1 MIYSVLCLQIHF
13 VCFHCEPTSILAN
26 ILDWIPEI
34 IWQGVWGQP
43 TVPSESKVRS
53 FWEVQSPLP
62 KMILRFLSVQKV
74 RVFFNRI
81 YNNMTY
87 VGVTVF
93 LQKKIYIKLK
103 YLLEKFG
110 NSGESNSCPGSL
122 LKGQNYWGSGRNLGH
137 WHVCNITW

>member
-1 MIYSVLCLQIHF
+1 MTTLMIYSVLCLQIHF

-62 KMILRFLSVQKV
+62 KMILRFLSVLPRCKKSE
-74 RVFFNRI
+74 FFSTEFTTTWLTSVLLSFYKR
-81 YNNMTY
+81 
-87 VGVTVF
+87 
-93 LQKKIYIKLK
+93 KYIHVLSLNICLK
-103 YLLEKFG
+103 
-110 NSGESNSCPGSL
+110 NSEIPE
-122 LKGQNYWGSGRNLGH
+122 NLTA
-137 WHVCNITW
+137 VLVAC